1 MEICLRKDDKAI
13 MDQSTWISGENKW
26 DFESMV

>member
-1 MEICLRKDDKAI
+1 MKIYLSNDDKTIAN
-13 MDQSTWISGENKW
+13 QSTWISGENKW